1 MWFFWTSLGNF
12 YKDHLH
18 QAIGRSSQP
27 GRRWA
32 VSWSWPSVKNFSR
45 TEGCYN
51 ASFSVAGSSSQQNCW
66 VKVTAVWTLT
76 WFTLISWGPCDC
88 LPAGLFIWKAQ
99 KNEPRTAAQGICPV
113 EKREGIKKANS
124 RTRLEFQLRQDMPE
138 AEETHVPAFRCT
150 APVKA
155 FSDISLL
162 LSHSVQFSSVAQSC
176 PTLCDPMNHSTPG
189 LCPTLWDPMD
199 CSPPGSSVHGISQTR
214 IVQWVAISSSRG
226 SSRPRDW
233 ICIPCTAGEFFTT
246 EPPGKP
252 SDITSGC
259 IFLSSLL

>member
-1 MWFFWTSLGNF
+1 MLHSLKGLPWVRKIPWRRAWQPTPVFWPGEFHGQRSLVRYSSWGPRESDRTERLTVSFTTVFTMWFFWTSLGNF

-124 RTRLEFQLRQDMPE
+124 RTRLEFQLRQDMPK
-138 AEETHVPAFRCT
+138 AEETHVP
-150 APVKA
+150 
-155 FSDISLL
+155 LL
-162 LSHSVQFSSVAQSC
+162 DALHLWRHFQTSHYC
-176 PTLCDPMNHSTPG
+176 
-189 LCPTLWDPMD
+189 
-199 CSPPGSSVHGISQTR
+199 
-214 IVQWVAISSSRG
+214 
-226 SSRPRDW
+226 
-233 ICIPCTAGEFFTT
+233 
-246 EPPGKP
+246 
-252 SDITSGC
+252 
-259 IFLSSLL
+259 